1 MEASSAPP
9 VLRGLFEKVEL
20 LWRAAA
26 EHGGWAGGSGGG
38 VLWSA
43 PFFYLT
49 STTEKVT
56 PLIPVDVGMR
66 RQTEGVFF

>member
-1 MEASSAPP
+1 MEASYDPL
-9 VLRGLFEKVEL
+9 VLHGLLEKVEL

-26 EHGGWAGGSGGG
+26 ERGAGGG

-43 PFFYLT
+43 PFLYLT
-49 STTEKVT
+49 TTTEKVT

-66 RQTEGVFF
+66 RQTEGAFF